1 MEQSHSENTKRI
13 AKNTLMLYGRML
25 FSMVVSLYTSRVV
38 LNTLGVEDFGISNAV
53 GGVIAMLGFLNDSMS
68 GATARFLTYE
78 LGKGNVEKLKETF
91 STAVTIHIGI
101 ALFIF
106 LFGETVGLWF
116 LENKLVIPESRMLA
130 ARIVYQTTIIG
141 TMLGIMQT
149 PYNATIIAHEKMS
162 IYAYV
167 GILNVFL
174 RLLIVYLLVIGDF
187 DKLILY
193 SFLQLSVSIIIISI
207 YRVYCKIHFSET
219 RFTFVWRK
227 ELFRPML
234 SFSGW
239 DLYGNLSVIART
251 QGVSILL
258 NMFFGPIANAA
269 AGIATQVQGA
279 VMSFAGNIVTAV
291 RPQLV
296 KYYATEE
303 YRPMFELLSNSIKLS
318 FILLSILTI
327 PIITEINYI
336 LKLWLG
342 NIPQNA
348 AVFCAF
354 TLLFNLF
361 ANTSLLFASIIHA
374 TGRVKRISLI
384 NGSLYLLVIPVTYV
398 AFKNSDIIWLPYL
411 FNVVAV
417 FCGMLS
423 NAWTIHLYIGDFD
436 FKRFVIK
443 DLLPC
448 LLIFVIVFAVTSLVT
463 AVMPVGFVRLLI
475 VGLFSALLLITL
487 GYYFLLSPDY
497 RERLLNMI
505 REKICQRT

>member
-1 MEQSHSENTKRI
+1 MQDHSENTKRI

-38 LNTLGVEDFGISNAV
+38 LNTLGIKDFGISNAV

-78 LGKGNVEKLKETF
+78 LGKDNLKKLKETF
-91 STAVTIHIGI
+91 STAVIIHIGI
-101 ALFIF
+101 ALVIFI
-106 LFGETVGLWF
+106 FGETVGLWF
-116 LENKLVIPESRMLA
+116 LENKLVIPESRMTA
-130 ARIVYQTTIIG
+130 ARIVYQTTIIAS
-141 TMLGIMQT
+141 MLSIMQT
-149 PYNATIIAHEKMS
+149 PYNATIIAHEKMDV
-162 IYAYV
+162 YAYV

-193 SFLQLSVSIIIISI
+193 SFLQLSVSIIIILI
-207 YRVYCKIHFSET
+207 YRIYCKTHFTET
-219 RFTFVWRK
+219 RFSFVWKK
-227 ELFRPML
+227 ELLKPML

-239 DLYGNLSVIART
+239 DLYGNMSVIART

-269 AGIATQVQGA
+269 AGIAAQVQGA

-303 YRPMFELLSNSIKLS
+303 YHPMFELLSNSIKLS

-342 NIPQNA
+342 NVPENA

-384 NGSLYLLVIPVTYV
+384 NGTLYLLVVPITYV
-398 AFKNSDIIWLPYL
+398 AFKNTEIIWLPYL

-423 NAWTIHLYIGDFD
+423 NAWTIHLYIRNFN
-436 FKRFVIK
+436 FKRFLVK

-448 LLIFVIVFAVTSLVT
+448 LLLFIVVLFTVSITSAFFSSGFLRLILTGLLSTILLVI
-463 AVMPVGFVRLLI
+463 
-475 VGLFSALLLITL
+475 L
-487 GYYFLLSPDY
+487 GYYFLLPLDY
-497 RERLLNMI
+497 RTRLINKI
-505 REKICQRT
+505 KEKICQRG

>member
-1 MEQSHSENTKRI
+1 MEQNHSENTKRI

-25 FSMVVSLYTSRVV
+25 FSMFVSLYTSRVV
-38 LNTLGVEDFGISNAV
+38 LATLGVEDFGISNAV

-68 GATARFLTYE
+68 GATSRFLTYE
-78 LGKGNVEKLKETF
+78 LGKGNGSKLKETF
-91 STAVTIHIGI
+91 STAVIIHIGI

-106 LFGETVGLWF
+106 VFGETIGLWF
-116 LENKLVIPESRMLA
+116 LENKLVIPESRMAA

-162 IYAYV
+162 VYAYV

-174 RLLIVYLLVIGDF
+174 RLVIVYLLVIGDF

-193 SFLQLSVSIIIISI
+193 SFLQLSVSIIIIMI
-207 YRVYCKIHFSET
+207 YRIYCKTHFSET
-219 RFTFVWRK
+219 SFSFVWK
-227 ELFRPML
+227 KDLLKPML

-269 AGIATQVQGA
+269 AGIAAQVQGA

-296 KYYATEE
+296 KYYATDE
-303 YRPMFELLSNSIKLS
+303 YQPMFELLSNSIKLS

-342 NIPQNA
+342 NVPQNA

-384 NGSLYLLVIPVTYV
+384 NGTLYLLVIPVTYI

-411 FNVVAV
+411 FNVIAV

-423 NAWTIHLYIGDFD
+423 NAWTIHLYIQDFN
-436 FKRFVIK
+436 FKRFILK
-443 DLLPC
+443 DLLSC
-448 LLIFVIVFAVTSLVT
+448 LLAFILVFALVSFISSFIS
-463 AVMPVGFVRLLI
+463 PGFLRLMLTGVLSSILLI
-475 VGLFSALLLITL
+475 ALA
-487 GYYFLLSPDY
+487 YQFLLSPDY
-497 RERLLNMI
+497 RARLLNSI
-505 REKICQRT
+505 RNKVCQRD

>member
-78 LGKGNVEKLKETF
+78 LGKGNFNKLKETF
-91 STAVTIHIGI
+91 STAVIIHIGI
-101 ALFIF
+101 AFFIF
-106 LFGETVGLWF
+106 IFGETVGLWF

-130 ARIVYQTTIIG
+130 ARVVYQTTIIAS
-141 TMLGIMQT
+141 MLSIMQT
-149 PYNATIIAHEKMS
+149 PYNATIIAHEKMDV
-162 IYAYV
+162 YAYV

-193 SFLQLSVSIIIISI
+193 SFLQLSVSILIISI
-207 YRVYCKIHFSET
+207 YRIYCKTHFAET
-219 RFTFVWRK
+219 RFSFVWRK
-227 ELFRPML
+227 ELLRPML

-239 DLYGNLSVIART
+239 DLYGNMSVIART

-269 AGIATQVQGA
+269 AGIAAQVQGA

-303 YRPMFELLSNSIKLS
+303 YHPMFELLSNSIKLS

-327 PIITEINYI
+327 PIITEIDYI

-342 NIPQNA
+342 NVPQNA
-348 AVFCAF
+348 TVFCAF

-384 NGSLYLLVIPVTYV
+384 NGSLYLLVIPVTYI
-398 AFKNSDIIWLPYL
+398 AFKNTNVIWLPYL

-423 NAWTIHLYIGDFD
+423 NAWTIHLYIDGFN
-436 FKRFVIK
+436 FKRFVVK

-448 LLIFVIVFAVTSLVT
+448 LIIFFVVFVIVSILSLFLSSGFLRLILTGLLSTTLLVT
-463 AVMPVGFVRLLI
+463 IGYYVLLPLDYRTRLLDEI
-475 VGLFSALLLITL
+475 K
-487 GYYFLLSPDY
+487 
-497 RERLLNMI
+497 
-505 REKICQRT
+505 EKICQRG

>member
-1 MEQSHSENTKRI
+1 
-13 AKNTLMLYGRML
+13 
-25 FSMVVSLYTSRVV
+25 
-38 LNTLGVEDFGISNAV
+38 
-53 GGVIAMLGFLNDSMS
+53 MLGFLNDSMS
-68 GATARFLTYE
+68 GATSRFLTYE
-78 LGKGNVEKLKETF
+78 LGKGNVSKLKETF
-91 STAVTIHIGI
+91 STAVIIHIGI
-101 ALFIF
+101 ALVIFI
-106 LFGETVGLWF
+106 FGETVGLWF
-116 LENKLVIPESRMLA
+116 LENKLVIPESRMGA

-149 PYNATIIAHEKMS
+149 PYNATIIAHEKMNV
-162 IYAYV
+162 YAYV
-167 GILNVFL
+167 GILNVLL
-174 RLLIVYLLVIGDF
+174 RLVIVYILVIGDF

-193 SFLQLSVSIIIISI
+193 SLLQLSVSIIIIMI
-207 YRVYCKIHFSET
+207 YRIYCKTHFSEAV
-219 RFTFVWRK
+219 FSVVWKK
-227 ELFRPML
+227 ELLKPML

-269 AGIATQVQGA
+269 AGIAAQVQGA

-303 YRPMFELLSNSIKLS
+303 YQPMFELLSNSIKLS

-327 PIITEINYI
+327 PIIVEINYI

-342 NIPQNA
+342 NFPQNA

-384 NGSLYLLVIPVTYV
+384 NGSLYLLVIPVTYI
-398 AFKNSDIIWLPYL
+398 AFRNSSVIWLPYL
-411 FNVVAV
+411 FNVIAV

-423 NAWTIHLYIGDFD
+423 NAWTIHLYIEKFN
-436 FKRFVIK
+436 FKKFVIK
-443 DLLPC
+443 DLFPC
-448 LLIFVIVFAVTSLVT
+448 ILIFVIVFAVVSFV
-463 AVMPVGFVRLLI
+463 AVAFSTCFLRLILI
-475 VGLFSALLLITL
+475 CLLSTVLLITL

-497 RERLLNMI
+497 RERLLKTI
-505 REKICQRT
+505 RAKICQRD

>member
-1 MEQSHSENTKRI
+1 MEQNHSENTKRI

-25 FSMVVSLYTSRVV
+25 FSMFVSLYTSRVV
-38 LNTLGVEDFGISNAV
+38 LATLGVEDFGISNAV

-78 LGKGNVEKLKETF
+78 LGKGNVDKLKDTF
-91 STAVTIHIGI
+91 STSVIIHIGI

-106 LFGETVGLWF
+106 IFGETIGLWF
-116 LENKLVIPESRMLA
+116 LENKLVIPEPRMMA

-162 IYAYV
+162 VYAYV

-174 RLLIVYLLVIGDF
+174 RLLVVYLLVIGDF

-193 SFLQLSVSIIIISI
+193 AFLQLSVSIIIILI
-207 YRVYCKIHFSET
+207 YRIYCKTHFNET
-219 RFTFVWRK
+219 RFTFVWKK
-227 ELFRPML
+227 ELLQPML

-269 AGIATQVQGA
+269 AGIASQVQGA

-303 YRPMFELLSNSIKLS
+303 YHPMFELLSNSIKLS

-342 NIPQNA
+342 NVPQNA
-348 AVFCAF
+348 AIFCAF

-384 NGSLYLLVIPVTYV
+384 NGSLYLLVIPVTYI
-398 AFKNSDIIWLPYL
+398 AFRNSNIIWLPYL
-411 FNVVAV
+411 FNVIAV

-423 NAWTIHLYIGDFD
+423 NAWTIHLYIDEFN
-436 FKRFVIK
+436 FKRFIIR

-448 LLIFVIVFAVTSLVT
+448 IAVFISVFAVVSIIPSIITS
-463 AVMPVGFVRLLI
+463 GFLRLMLTGVLSSILLI
-475 VGLFSALLLITL
+475 AL
-487 GYYFLLSPDY
+487 GYQFLLSPDY
-497 RERLLNMI
+497 RTRLLNFI
-505 REKICQRT
+505 KNKICKRD

>member
-1 MEQSHSENTKRI
+1 MQNHAENTKRI

-25 FSMVVSLYTSRVV
+25 FSMFVSLYTSRVV
-38 LNTLGVEDFGISNAV
+38 LATLGVEDFGIYNAV

-78 LGKGNVEKLKETF
+78 LGKGNGSKLKETF
-91 STAVTIHIGI
+91 STAVIIHIGI

-106 LFGETVGLWF
+106 VFGETIGLWF
-116 LENKLVIPESRMLA
+116 LENKLVIPESRMAA

-162 IYAYV
+162 VYAYV

-174 RLLIVYLLVIGDF
+174 RLVIVYLLVIGDF

-193 SFLQLSVSIIIISI
+193 SFLQLSVSIIIIMI
-207 YRVYCKIHFSET
+207 YRIYCKTHFSET
-219 RFTFVWRK
+219 SFSFVWK
-227 ELFRPML
+227 KDLLKPML

-251 QGVSILL
+251 QGVSLLL

-303 YRPMFELLSNSIKLS
+303 YQPMFDLLSNSIKLS

-336 LKLWLG
+336 LRLWLG
-342 NIPQNA
+342 NVPQNA
-348 AVFCAF
+348 SIFCAF

-361 ANTSLLFASIIHA
+361 ANTSVLLASIIHA

-384 NGSLYLLVIPVTYV
+384 NGSLYLLVIPVSYI
-398 AFKNSDIIWLPYL
+398 AFRNSDIIWLPYL
-411 FNVVAV
+411 FNVIAV

-423 NAWTIHLYIGDFD
+423 NAWTIHLYIQDFN
-436 FKRFVIK
+436 FKRFILK
-443 DLLPC
+443 DLLSCLSAFILVFALVSFISSLISPGFLRLMLTGVLSSI
-448 LLIFVIVFAVTSLVT
+448 LLI
-463 AVMPVGFVRLLI
+463 
-475 VGLFSALLLITL
+475 ALA
-487 GYYFLLSPDY
+487 YQFLLSPDY
-497 RERLLNMI
+497 RARLLNSI
-505 REKICQRT
+505 RNKVCLKD

>member
-1 MEQSHSENTKRI
+1 MTSHSENTKRI

-38 LNTLGVEDFGISNAV
+38 LNTLGVEDFGIANAV

-68 GATARFLTYE
+68 GATSRFLTYE
-78 LGKGNVEKLKETF
+78 LGKGNVSKLKETF
-91 STAVTIHIGI
+91 STAVIIHVGI

-106 LFGETVGLWF
+106 ILGETVGLWF
-116 LENKLVIPESRMLA
+116 LENKLVIPESRMGA

-162 IYAYV
+162 VYAYV

-174 RLLIVYLLVIGDF
+174 RLVIVYILVIGDF

-193 SFLQLSVSIIIISI
+193 SLLQLSVSIIIIMI
-207 YRVYCKIHFSET
+207 YRIYCKTHFSEAV
-219 RFTFVWRK
+219 FSVVWKK
-227 ELFRPML
+227 ELLKPML

-269 AGIATQVQGA
+269 AGIAAQVQGA

-303 YRPMFELLSNSIKLS
+303 YQPMFELLSNSIKLS

-342 NIPQNA
+342 DFPQNA

-384 NGSLYLLVIPVTYV
+384 NGSLYLLVIPITYI
-398 AFKNSDIIWLPYL
+398 AFRNSSVIWLPYL
-411 FNVVAV
+411 FNVIAV

-423 NAWTIHLYIGDFD
+423 NAWTIHLYIEKFN
-436 FKRFVIK
+436 FRKFVIK
-443 DLLPC
+443 DLFPC
-448 LLIFVIVFAVTSLVT
+448 ILIFVIVFVVVS
-463 AVMPVGFVRLLI
+463 FVAIAFSTCFLRLILI
-475 VGLFSALLLITL
+475 CLLSTVLLITL

-497 RERLLNMI
+497 RERLLKTI
-505 REKICQRT
+505 RAKICQRD

>member
-78 LGKGNVEKLKETF
+78 LGKGNFSKLKETF
-91 STAVTIHIGI
+91 STAVIIHIGI

-106 LFGETVGLWF
+106 IFGETVGLWF
-116 LENKLVIPESRMLA
+116 LENKLVIPESRMMP
-130 ARIVYQTTIIG
+130 ARVVYQTTIIAS
-141 TMLGIMQT
+141 MLSIMQT
-149 PYNATIIAHEKMS
+149 PYNATIIAHEKMNV
-162 IYAYV
+162 YAYV

-187 DKLILY
+187 DKLVLY

-207 YRVYCKIHFSET
+207 YRIYCKTHFAET
-219 RFTFVWRK
+219 RFSFVWRK
-227 ELFRPML
+227 ELLRPML

-239 DLYGNLSVIART
+239 DLYGNMSVIART

-269 AGIATQVQGA
+269 AGIAAQVQGA

-303 YRPMFELLSNSIKLS
+303 YHPMFELLSNSIKLS

-327 PIITEINYI
+327 PIITEIDYI

-342 NIPQNA
+342 NVPQNA

-384 NGSLYLLVIPVTYV
+384 NGSLYLLVIPLTYI
-398 AFKNSDIIWLPYL
+398 AFKNSDVIWLPYL
-411 FNVVAV
+411 FNVLAV
-417 FCGMLS
+417 FVGMLS
-423 NAWTIHLYIGDFD
+423 NAWTIHLYIGTFN
-436 FKRFVIK
+436 FRRYIAK
-443 DLLPC
+443 DLLSC
-448 LLIFVIVFAVTSLVT
+448 VLVFVLVFVVAFIISTLLNPGFLRLLVT
-463 AVMPVGFVRLLI
+463 GVVSSV
-475 VGLFSALLLITL
+475 LLITL
-487 GYYFLLSPDY
+487 GYCCLLSTEY
-497 RERLLNMI
+497 RKKLLSAI
-505 REKICQRT
+505 RRKICQRS